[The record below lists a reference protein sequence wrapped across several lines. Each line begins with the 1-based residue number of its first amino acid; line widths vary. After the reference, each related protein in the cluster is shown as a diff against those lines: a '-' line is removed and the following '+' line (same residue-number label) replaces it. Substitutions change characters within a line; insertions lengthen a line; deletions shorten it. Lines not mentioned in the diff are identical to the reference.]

1 MRVVIIP
8 TETPNEGTMHS
19 LESGVKALIEGDCPV
34 VNDGGMMTPIAADG
48 SCFELT
54 VNQDSDISSFDLDT
68 SGMNGFA
75 AYTAH
80 SPYEF
85 EATQHYLKDSQGNDV
100 EHIAEEGGRSW

>member
-8 TETPNEGTMHS
+8 TDSPVEATMHS

-34 VNDGGMMTPIAADG
+34 VEDGGTMTPIAAEG

-54 VNQDSDISSFDLDT
+54 VDQSSDVSSFYMDT
-68 SGMNGFA
+68 SGMTGFA

-85 EATQHYLKDSQGNDV
+85 EADEHYLKDSTGNLSLI
-100 EHIAEEGGRSW
+100 HI